1 MAGTLSVQKIQG
13 LATSATP
20 TTVEIAS
27 GHTLHAPG
35 HVVQVVQSTYATE
48 TSSTSSSFADTGLT
62 LNITPSS
69 SSNKVLCIVSLGS
82 SGVINSSGADARGR
96 FKIVRGSTD
105 VHLVDVR
112 SYDYGNSGSIQFT
125 PGCITF
131 LDSPAT
137 TSATTY
143 KLQQAGINGTVR
155 VCEGNRVIAMQ
166 LLEIAQ

>member
-1 MAGTLSVQKIQG
+1 MASTLTVDNIQG
-13 LATSATP
+13 ATATN
-20 TTVEIAS
+20 TVDI
-27 GHTLHAPG
+27 PG
-35 HVVQVVQSTYATE
+35 HVIQVVQGTFATE
-48 TSSTSSSFADTGLT
+48 TSSTSSSYTDTGLT
-62 LNITPSS
+62 MNITPSN

-96 FKIVRGSTD
+96 FKILRGTD
-105 VHLVDVR
+105 TTVHYVDVR
-112 SYDYGNSGSIQFT
+112 AYDYGNSGSIQFT

-143 KLQQAGINGTVR
+143 KLQQKAVSGTVR
-155 VCEGNRVIAMQ
+155 VCEGNRTIALQ

>member
-1 MAGTLSVQKIQG
+1 MASTLTVDNIQG
-13 LATSATP
+13 ATATN
-20 TTVEIAS
+20 TVDI
-27 GHTLHAPG
+27 PG
-35 HVVQVVQSTYATE
+35 HVIQVVQATYATE
-48 TSSTSSSFADTGLT
+48 TSSTSSSYGDTGLT
-62 LNITPSS
+62 LNITPSN

-96 FKIVRGSTD
+96 FKILRGSTD

-143 KLQQAGINGTVR
+143 KLQHAAVSGTVR
-155 VCEGNRVIAMQ
+155 VCEGNRTIAMQ